1 MTDVGEDWEEGDGRL
16 ILAEGENSDKKWTV
30 RTIWGFEE
38 LSGGREFVQ
47 RLNVWNK
54 KGEQAGYHQNGL

>member
-1 MTDVGEDWEEGDGRL
+1 MTDEGEDWEEGDGRL
-16 ILAEGENSDKKWTV
+16 VLADGENCDEMWTV